1 MGFYEDTGILI
12 LGTRLKRL
20 SERFLSEV
28 GKIYENLNIEFEPA
42 WFPMVFLLYK
52 KGPLSIT
59 AISDELKVSQ
69 PAASQLVSSL
79 YKKGLL
85 LLIPEKFDKRKK
97 IVHFTEKGEE
107 TIKELLPIWEILENS
122 MFEIICNEKEDIHIV
137 DSFNQLESKLN
148 RFSFSDSVINKLKK
162 DSEGIYE

>member
-28 GKIYENLNIEFEPA
+28 GKIYEKIDIDFEPA

-59 AISDELKVSQ
+59 EISDELNFSQ
-69 PAASQLVSSL
+69 PAASQLVSL
-79 YKKGLL
+79 LLKKGLL
-85 LLIPEKFDKRKK
+85 LLNPEIHDRRRK
-97 IVHFTEKGEE
+97 IVHFSPEGEV
-107 TIKELLPIWEILENS
+107 IVRKLIPIWKTLEKSMMEIFTS
-122 MFEIICNEKEDIHIV
+122 DEDDLHV
-137 DSFNQLESKLN
+137 VESFNELERKLN
-148 RFSFSDSVINKLKK
+148 SISFSDSVLDKLK
-162 DSEGIYE
+162 IH